1 MALQARPT
9 PGGPRKAA
17 GPGTSPGS
25 GRHSR
30 PGPDGRRSNRW
41 RVERHLIPYVFVAPF
56 FLVFG
61 VFGAYPLL
69 QTFWVSLHD
78 WDRLSGA
85 GRWVGFENFS
95 RLLDDSDFY
104 TATFNTISIFV
115 VSTVP
120 QLIAALGLAWLLDR
134 HLRSPSVWR
143 ALVLVPQYVS
153 VVAVALVFSQLFGR
167 DFGIVNWVLQSLGV
181 ISDPIDWTGE
191 TWSSHLAISFMVMW
205 RWTGY
210 NALIYLAAMQAVPR
224 ELYESAQIDGASRLT
239 TFLKVTLP
247 SIRPTI
253 VFTVVISTIGGL
265 QLFAEPFLFDQSGN
279 AEGGAEHQF
288 QTLTLML
295 YKYGFINNDAGYASA
310 ISWVLFLVIAVIAAV
325 NFLLARRSSKA

>member
-1 MALQARPT
+1 MAVQTRPFPTARPDT
-9 PGGPRKAA
+9 RRPR
-17 GPGTSPGS
+17 
-25 GRHSR
+25 RR
-30 PGPDGRRSNRW
+30 PGRNA
-41 RVERHLIPYVFVAPF
+41 LPYLFVAPF
-56 FLVFG
+56 FLLFA

-78 WDRLSGA
+78 WDRLTGQ
-85 GRWVGFENFS
+85 GEWVGLDNFR
-95 RLLDDSDFY
+95 RLLGDADFL
-104 TATFNTISIFV
+104 TALFNTLSIFLL
-115 VSTVP
+115 STVP
-120 QLIAALGLAWLLDR
+120 QLLAALGVAWLLDR
-134 HLRSPSVWR
+134 HLRARTVWR

-167 DFGIVNWVLQSLGV
+167 DYGVVNWALQGLGIIDAPV
-181 ISDPIDWTGE
+181 DWTAD

-224 ELYESAQIDGASRLT
+224 ELYESAAIDGASRFLT
-239 TFLKVTLP
+239 FRKVTLP
-247 SIRPTI
+247 AIRPTLL
-253 VFTVVISTIGGL
+253 FTVVISTIGGL
-265 QLFAEPFLFDQSGN
+265 QLFAEPFLFDQQGN

-310 ISWVLFLVIAVIAAV
+310 VSWVLFLVIAVVAAV
-325 NFLLARRSSKA
+325 NLLLARRPRRP

>member
-1 MALQARPT
+1 MALPLRTT
-9 PGGPRKAA
+9 PGRTANGHR
-17 GPGTSPGS
+17 T
-25 GRHSR
+25 GR
-30 PGPDGRRSNRW
+30 PPVRRQ
-41 RVERHLIPYVFVAPF
+41 LLPYLFIAPF
-56 FLVFG
+56 FVVFG
-61 VFGAYPLL
+61 IFGLYPLI

-78 WDRLSGA
+78 WDRLA
-85 GRWVGFENFS
+85 GPGGWVGADNFT
-95 RLLDDSDFY
+95 RLLSDSDFY
-104 TATFNTISIFV
+104 TATFNTLSIFV
-115 VSTVP
+115 LSTVP
-120 QLIAALGLAWLLDR
+120 QLLAALALAWLLDR

-167 DFGIVNWVLQSLGV
+167 DFGIVNWALEGLGI
-181 ISDPIDWTGE
+181 ISAPVDWTAD

-224 ELYESAQIDGASRLT
+224 ALYESAQLDGAGRLL
-239 TFLKVTLP
+239 TFRKITLP
-247 SIRPTI
+247 AIRPTV

-265 QLFAEPFLFDQSGN
+265 QLFAEPFLFDQQGN

-310 ISWVLFLVIAVIAAV
+310 VSWVLFLVIALVAAV
-325 NFLLARRSSKA
+325 NFLLARRSGRN

>member
-1 MALQARPT
+1 MAVQTRPLPT
-9 PGGPRKAA
+9 GRPPAPRR
-17 GPGTSPGS
+17 P
-25 GRHSR
+25 R
-30 PGPDGRRSNRW
+30 PGRKVAPYL
-41 RVERHLIPYVFVAPF
+41 LIAPF
-56 FLVFG
+56 FLVFA

-78 WDRLSGA
+78 WDRLSGQ
-85 GRWVGFENFS
+85 GEWVGLDNFR
-95 RLLDDSDFY
+95 RLFGDTDFL
-104 TATFNTISIFV
+104 TALFNTLSIFV
-115 VSTVP
+115 LSTVP
-120 QLIAALGLAWLLDR
+120 QLLAALGVAWLLDR
-134 HLRSPSVWR
+134 HLRARTVWR

-167 DFGIVNWVLQSLGV
+167 DYGIVNWVLQGLGV
-181 ISDPIDWTGE
+181 IDAPVDWTAD

-224 ELYESAQIDGASRLT
+224 ELYESAAIDGASRFLT
-239 TFLKVTLP
+239 FRKVTLP
-247 SIRPTI
+247 AIRPTLL
-253 VFTVVISTIGGL
+253 FTVVISTIGGL
-265 QLFAEPFLFDQSGN
+265 QLFAEPFLFDQQGN

-310 ISWVLFLVIAVIAAV
+310 VSWALFLVIATVAAL
-325 NFLLARRSSKA
+325 NFLLARRSARR

>member
-1 MALQARPT
+1 MAVQTRPLPT
-9 PGGPRKAA
+9 GHAPAPRR
-17 GPGTSPGS
+17 P
-25 GRHSR
+25 R
-30 PGPDGRRSNRW
+30 PGRNAAPYL
-41 RVERHLIPYVFVAPF
+41 LIAPF
-56 FLVFG
+56 FLVFA

-78 WDRLSGA
+78 WDRLSGQ
-85 GRWVGFENFS
+85 GEWVGLDNFR
-95 RLLDDSDFY
+95 RLLGDTDFL
-104 TATFNTISIFV
+104 TALFNTLSIFV
-115 VSTVP
+115 LSTVP
-120 QLIAALGLAWLLDR
+120 QLLAALGVAWLLDR
-134 HLRSPSVWR
+134 HLRARTVWR

-167 DFGIVNWVLQSLGV
+167 DYGIVNWVLQGV
-181 ISDPIDWTGE
+181 GIIDAPVDWTAD

-224 ELYESAQIDGASRLT
+224 ELYESAAIDGASRLL
-239 TFLKVTLP
+239 TFRKVTLP
-247 SIRPTI
+247 AIRPTLL
-253 VFTVVISTIGGL
+253 FTVVISTIGGL
-265 QLFAEPFLFDQSGN
+265 QLFAEPFLFDQQGN

-310 ISWVLFLVIAVIAAV
+310 VSWALFLVIAAVAAL
-325 NFLLARRSSKA
+325 NLLLARRAERR

>member
-1 MALQARPT
+1 MAVQTRPLT
-9 PGGPRKAA
+9 TGPTTAPPPRR
-17 GPGTSPGS
+17 PRL
-25 GRHSR
+25 GRSVA
-30 PGPDGRRSNRW
+30 PYL
-41 RVERHLIPYVFVAPF
+41 LIAPF
-56 FLVFG
+56 FLVFA

-78 WDRLSGA
+78 WDRLSGQ
-85 GRWVGFENFS
+85 GEWVGLENFR
-95 RLLDDSDFY
+95 RLLGDADFF
-104 TATFNTISIFV
+104 TALFNTLSIFV
-115 VSTVP
+115 LSTVP
-120 QLIAALGLAWLLDR
+120 QLLAALGVAWLLDR
-134 HLRSPSVWR
+134 HLRARTVWR

-167 DFGIVNWVLQSLGV
+167 DYGVVNWVLQGV
-181 ISDPIDWTGE
+181 GIIDAPVDWTAD

-224 ELYESAQIDGASRLT
+224 ELYESAAIDGASRLL
-239 TFLKVTLP
+239 TFRKVTLP
-247 SIRPTI
+247 AIRPTLL
-253 VFTVVISTIGGL
+253 FTVVISTVGGL
-265 QLFAEPFLFDQSGN
+265 QLFAEPFLFDQQGN

-310 ISWVLFLVIAVIAAV
+310 VSWALFLIIAAV
-325 NFLLARRSSKA
+325 AALNFLLARRAERR

>member
-1 MALQARPT
+1 MAVQ
-9 PGGPRKAA
+9 A
-17 GPGTSPGS
+17 GPEPGRVHG
-25 GRHSR
+25 GRPR
-30 PGPDGRRSNRW
+30 PRRPDR
-41 RVERHLIPYVFVAPF
+41 LLPYLFIAPF

-61 VFGAYPLL
+61 VFGLYPLL

-78 WDRLSGA
+78 WDRLA
-85 GRWVGFENFS
+85 GPGDWVGLGNFT
-95 RLLDDSDFY
+95 RLLQDSDFY
-104 TATFNTISIFV
+104 TATFNTLSIFLL
-115 VSTVP
+115 STVP
-120 QLIAALGLAWLLDR
+120 QLLAALAVAWLLDR
-134 HLRSPSVWR
+134 HLRGRAVWR

-167 DFGIVNWVLQSLGV
+167 DFGVVNWALEGLGL
-181 ISDPIDWTGE
+181 ISEPVDWTAD

-224 ELYESAQIDGASRLT
+224 DLYESAQIDGAGKFLT
-239 TFLKVTLP
+239 FRKVTLP
-247 SIRPTI
+247 SIRPTL

-265 QLFAEPFLFDQSGN
+265 QLFAEPYLFDFQGN

-310 ISWVLFLVIAVIAAV
+310 VSWVLFLVIAALAAG
-325 NFLLARRSSKA
+325 NFLLARRGGRR

>member
-1 MALQARPT
+1 MALQVASST
-9 PGGPRKAA
+9 PAQSAGG
-17 GPGTSPGS
+17 
-25 GRHSR
+25 SR
-30 PGPDGRRSNRW
+30 PRRLRPDK
-41 RVERHLIPYVFVAPF
+41 HLLPYLFIAPF
-56 FLVFG
+56 FVVFG
-61 VFGAYPLL
+61 VFGLYPLL

-78 WDRLSGA
+78 WDRLAGA
-85 GRWVGFENFS
+85 GEWVGLDNFG

-104 TATFNTISIFV
+104 TATFNTLSIFV
-115 VSTVP
+115 LSTVP
-120 QLIAALGLAWLLDR
+120 QLLAALGLAWLLDR

-167 DFGIVNWVLQSLGV
+167 DFGIVNWALEGLGL
-181 ISDPIDWTGE
+181 ISDPIDWTAD

-224 ELYESAQIDGASRLT
+224 DLYESAQIDGAGRFLT
-239 TFLKVTLP
+239 FRKVTLP
-247 SIRPTI
+247 AIRPTV

-265 QLFAEPFLFDQSGN
+265 QLFAEPFLFDQQGN

-310 ISWVLFLVIAVIAAV
+310 VSWVLFLVIAVVAAV
-325 NFLLARRSSKA
+325 NFLLARRSQRR

>member
-1 MALQARPT
+1 MAVQTRPLPT
-9 PGGPRKAA
+9 G
-17 GPGTSPGS
+17 
-25 GRHSR
+25 R
-30 PGPDGRRSNRW
+30 PGPPRPRRPRPGRSP
-41 RVERHLIPYVFVAPF
+41 LPYLFVAPF
-56 FLVFG
+56 FLLFA

-78 WDRLSGA
+78 WDRLSGQ
-85 GRWVGFENFS
+85 GRWVGLENFR
-95 RLLDDSDFY
+95 RLLGDTDFL
-104 TATFNTISIFV
+104 TALFNTLSIFV
-115 VSTVP
+115 LSTAP
-120 QLIAALGLAWLLDR
+120 QLVAALGVAWLLDR
-134 HLRSPSVWR
+134 HLRARTVWR

-167 DFGIVNWVLQSLGV
+167 DYGVVNWILQGV
-181 ISDPIDWTGE
+181 GIIDAPVDWTAD

-224 ELYESAQIDGASRLT
+224 ELYESAAIDGASRFLT
-239 TFLKVTLP
+239 FRKVTLP
-247 SIRPTI
+247 AIRPTLL
-253 VFTVVISTIGGL
+253 FTVVISTIGGL
-265 QLFAEPFLFDQSGN
+265 QLFAEPFLFDQQGN

-310 ISWVLFLVIAVIAAV
+310 VSWVLFLVIAVVAAA
-325 NFLLARRSSKA
+325 NFLLARRTRS

>member
-1 MALQARPT
+1 MAVQTRPLPT
-9 PGGPRKAA
+9 APPGAPR
-17 GPGTSPGS
+17 
-25 GRHSR
+25 SR
-30 PGPDGRRSNRW
+30 PSRRPGRNA
-41 RVERHLIPYVFVAPF
+41 LPYLFVAPF
-56 FLVFG
+56 FLLFA

-78 WDRLSGA
+78 WDRLA
-85 GRWVGFENFS
+85 GQGEWVGLENFR
-95 RLLDDSDFY
+95 RLLGDADFF
-104 TATFNTISIFV
+104 TALFNTLSIFLL
-115 VSTVP
+115 STVP
-120 QLIAALGLAWLLDR
+120 QLLAALGVAWLLDR
-134 HLRSPSVWR
+134 HLRARTVWR

-167 DFGIVNWVLQSLGV
+167 DYGVVNWVLQGLGIV
-181 ISDPIDWTGE
+181 DAPVDWTAD

-224 ELYESAQIDGASRLT
+224 ELYESAAIDGASRLL
-239 TFLKVTLP
+239 TFRKVTLP
-247 SIRPTI
+247 AIRPTLL
-253 VFTVVISTIGGL
+253 FTVVISTIGGL
-265 QLFAEPFLFDQSGN
+265 QLFAEPFLFDQQGN

-310 ISWVLFLVIAVIAAV
+310 VSWVLFLVIAVVAAV
-325 NFLLARRSSKA
+325 NLLLARRPRRS

>member
-1 MALQARPT
+1 MAVQTRPLPT
-9 PGGPRKAA
+9 GRTTAPR
-17 GPGTSPGS
+17 PRRP
-25 GRHSR
+25 R
-30 PGPDGRRSNRW
+30 PGRNPA
-41 RVERHLIPYVFVAPF
+41 PYLFVAPF
-56 FLVFG
+56 FLVFA

-78 WDRLSGA
+78 WDRLSGQ
-85 GRWVGFENFS
+85 GEWVGLDNFR
-95 RLLDDSDFY
+95 RLLDDADFL
-104 TATFNTISIFV
+104 TALFNTLSIFLL
-115 VSTVP
+115 STVP
-120 QLIAALGLAWLLDR
+120 QLLAALGVAWLLDR
-134 HLRSPSVWR
+134 HLRARTVWR

-167 DFGIVNWVLQSLGV
+167 DYGVVNWVLQGV
-181 ISDPIDWTGE
+181 GLIDAPVDWTAD

-224 ELYESAQIDGASRLT
+224 ELYESAAIDGASRLL
-239 TFLKVTLP
+239 TFRKVTLP
-247 SIRPTI
+247 AIRPTLL
-253 VFTVVISTIGGL
+253 FTVVISTIGGL
-265 QLFAEPFLFDQSGN
+265 QLFAEPFLFDQQGN

-310 ISWVLFLVIAVIAAV
+310 VSWVLFLVIALVAAL
-325 NFLLARRSSKA
+325 NFLLARRSERR

>member
-1 MALQARPT
+1 MAVQTRPLT
-9 PGGPRKAA
+9 TGPTTAPPPRR
-17 GPGTSPGS
+17 P
-25 GRHSR
+25 R
-30 PGPDGRRSNRW
+30 PGRS
-41 RVERHLIPYVFVAPF
+41 VAPYLLIAPF
-56 FLVFG
+56 FLVFA

-78 WDRLSGA
+78 WDRLSGQ
-85 GRWVGFENFS
+85 GEWVGLENFR
-95 RLLDDSDFY
+95 RLLGDADFF
-104 TATFNTISIFV
+104 TALFNTLSIFV
-115 VSTVP
+115 LSTVP
-120 QLIAALGLAWLLDR
+120 QLLAALGVAWLLDR
-134 HLRSPSVWR
+134 HLRARTVWR

-167 DFGIVNWVLQSLGV
+167 DYGVVNWALQGV
-181 ISDPIDWTGE
+181 GIIDAPVDWTAD

-224 ELYESAQIDGASRLT
+224 ELYESAAIDGASRLL
-239 TFLKVTLP
+239 TFRKVTLP
-247 SIRPTI
+247 AIRPTLL
-253 VFTVVISTIGGL
+253 FTVVISTVGGL
-265 QLFAEPFLFDQSGN
+265 QLFAEPFLFDQQGN

-310 ISWVLFLVIAVIAAV
+310 VSWALFLIIAAV
-325 NFLLARRSSKA
+325 AALNFLLARRAERR

>member
-1 MALQARPT
+1 MALQARI
-9 PGGPRKAA
+9 R
-17 GPGTSPGS
+17 PGTGRS
-25 GRHSR
+25 GRRAGRLR
-30 PGPDGRRSNRW
+30 P
-41 RVERHLIPYVFVAPF
+41 ERHLLPYLFIAPF
-56 FLVFG
+56 FVVFG
-61 VFGAYPLL
+61 IFGLYPLL

-78 WDRLSGA
+78 WDRLA
-85 GRWVGFENFS
+85 GPGQWTGLDNFT
-95 RLLDDSDFY
+95 RLLGDSDFY
-104 TATFNTISIFV
+104 TATYNTFSIFV
-115 VSTVP
+115 LSTAP
-120 QLIAALGLAWLLDR
+120 QLVAAVALAWLLDR
-134 HLRSPSVWR
+134 KLRASSVWR

-167 DFGIVNWVLQSLGV
+167 DFGIVNWALEGLGI
-181 ISDPIDWTGE
+181 ISSPVDWTAD

-224 ELYESAQIDGASRLT
+224 ELYESAQIDGAGRLR

-247 SIRPTI
+247 AIRPTV

-265 QLFAEPFLFDQSGN
+265 QLFAEPFLFDQQGN

-310 ISWVLFLVIAVIAAV
+310 ISWVLFLVIAVVAAI
-325 NFLLARRSSKA
+325 NFLLVRRSDRG